1 MLRRSIVRTQRLMTA
16 LKALT
21 GATLLVF
28 VCNGAAQDNAKPS
41 SDQPAPVKPWV
52 APADARAVKN
62 PVPVTP
68 EGLAA
73 AAKLFKGNCVMCHGE
88 KGQGDGE
95 SAQTLNRKPA
105 NFTDKVMMS
114 AETDGALF
122 WKMSQGRAPMPSWE
136 DVFSETQRWQ
146 LVNYLRQL
154 TKNANSGK

>member
-1 MLRRSIVRTQRLMTA
+1 MIRRIMDSSQFLIAAFILLTCVTMLASA
-16 LKALT
+16 LGLS
-21 GATLLVF
+21 
-28 VCNGAAQDNAKPS
+28 AQ
-41 SDQPAPVKPWV
+41 DQPAPVKPWV

-73 AAKLFKGNCVMCHGE
+73 AAKLFKDNCVMCHGE

-95 SAQTLNRKPA
+95 SAKTLNRKPA
-105 NFTDKVMMS
+105 NFTDKAMMS
-114 AETDGALF
+114 QETDGALF

-154 TKNANSGK
+154 EKNANPGK

>member
-1 MLRRSIVRTQRLMTA
+1 MRRRSMGKSQRLLTA
-16 LKALT
+16 LRAFT
-21 GATLLVF
+21 GVMLLVF
-28 VCNGAAQDNAKPS
+28 GSGSAAQDSAKPA

-52 APADARAVKN
+52 APADVRAVKN

-73 AAKLFKGNCVMCHGE
+73 AAKLFKDNCVMCHGE

-95 SAQTLNRKPA
+95 SAKTLNRKPA
-105 NFTDKVMMS
+105 NFTDKAMMS

-146 LVNYLRQL
+146 LVNYVRQFA
-154 TKNANSGK
+154 KNVSSGK

>member
-1 MLRRSIVRTQRLMTA
+1 MFRWNVSRPRSLKAASIVLTCMA
-16 LKALT
+16 LLIF
-21 GATLLVF
+21 GYSLW
-28 VCNGAAQDNAKPS
+28 AQ
-41 SDQPAPVKPWV
+41 DQPAPVKPWV

-73 AAKLFKGNCVMCHGE
+73 AEKLFKENCVMCHGE

-95 SAQTLNRKPA
+95 SAKTLNRKPA
-105 NFTDKVMMS
+105 NFTDKAMMS
-114 AETDGALF
+114 AETDGALY

-136 DVFSETQRWQ
+136 DVFTETQRWQ